1 MSVPKDVLPTYCFF
15 FLFYFV
21 WIRIKLSVSDHFC
34 VVEYFL
40 ENTKTK
46 RKKERKKEKL
56 YSSGRRH
63 YNKKCT

>member
-1 MSVPKDVLPTYCFF
+1 MSVPKDVLPTYCF

-40 ENTKTK
+40 ENTKKK
-46 RKKERKKEKL
+46 RKKEEKKNYIAL
-56 YSSGRRH
+56 DVVVII
-63 YNKKCT
+63 KKCT